1 MEAVKH
7 CTSSIFRAGPAMS
20 QRNALTCTATQS
32 LTAVHAGTCAAAD
45 HAAGRSSMHPRLVRC
60 SDPDFSHEARVLA
73 GLCHGPRREDDAVV
87 PEIVT
92 ILVRDGDHGTF

>member
-1 MEAVKH
+1 
-7 CTSSIFRAGPAMS
+7 
-20 QRNALTCTATQS
+20 
-32 LTAVHAGTCAAAD
+32 
-45 HAAGRSSMHPRLVRC
+45 MHPRLVRC